1 VAATIQA
8 FINDP
13 DTILTLIAN
22 DQLKHSLEDLREME
36 SVKINIDPD
45 KEEMVPRPEAPPEL
59 VEETKQV
66 IDNAGPLFT
75 QFKSGDTPDIV
86 SALMEGDA
94 IETEDGDDDETEFGQ
109 FVPKAGKEAD
119 SG

>member
-1 VAATIQA
+1 
-8 FINDP
+8 
-13 DTILTLIAN
+13 
-22 DQLKHSLEDLREME
+22 
-36 SVKINIDPD
+36 
-45 KEEMVPRPEAPPEL
+45 MVPRPDAPPEM

-66 IDNAGPLFT
+66 LDNAGPLFK
-75 QFKSGDTPDIV
+75 QFKSGDNPDIV

-94 IETEDGDDDETEFGQ
+94 VDETDSEPEDDEPTEFGQ